1 MNSKTSLINFIIY
14 ILLVALISIS
24 IYYLPDYSFLELI
37 TAQHSAIMLNLI
49 GIQAKAWSIG
59 KNAFINEI
67 QIVRDCTGI
76 QVIAVFTGIL
86 LPLPKVSWKRKLLA
100 ISIVAV
106 FVYLANIVRI
116 ALEIWLL
123 YNGILPWSLAH
134 YPLGIVL
141 GVFSVA
147 FLVIVANFFIP
158 EISEFIDSFLEDIK
172 NIFTKKPKE
181 F

>member
-1 MNSKTSLINFIIY
+1 MSSRASLINFIIY
-14 ILLVALISIS
+14 TLLAILISIM
-24 IYYLPDYSFLELI
+24 IYYLPDYSFLEFI
-37 TAQHSAIMLNLI
+37 TAQHSAVMLNLI

-59 KNAFINEI
+59 NKAFLNEV

-76 QVIAVFTGIL
+76 QVIAVFMGIL
-86 LPLPKVSWKRKLLA
+86 LPLPKASWRRKLLA
-100 ISIVAV
+100 VAIVAIS
-106 FVYLANIVRI
+106 VYLANVARI

-158 EISEFIDSFLEDIK
+158 EISEFINSLSKEL
-172 NIFTKKPKE
+172 KKY

>member
-1 MNSKTSLINFIIY
+1 MVNFMIYVLLATAISL
-14 ILLVALISIS
+14 S
-24 IYYLPDYSFLELI
+24 IYYLPDYYFLELI
-37 TAQHSAIMLNLI
+37 TAQHSAMLLNLI
-49 GIQAKAWSIG
+49 GIQSKAWTIE
-59 KNAFINEI
+59 KKAFLNEV

-76 QVIAVFTGIL
+76 QVVAVFAGIL

-100 ISIVAV
+100 IAIVAI
-106 FVYLANIVRI
+106 FVYLANIARI

-147 FLVIVANFFIP
+147 FLVIVTNFFIP
-158 EISEFIDSFLEDIK
+158 EIGEFVDSLLKEL
-172 NIFTKKPKE
+172 KKYP
-181 F
+181 